1 MEVKMLATEPGA
13 RSSKGELLISVVIP
27 TCHRPDLLSS
37 CLDRLAPGVQT
48 FPANLYEVV
57 VSDDGEPTIDELLAE
72 RYPWATCLKGPRKG
86 PAANHHKRR
95 PFSQSKMAPF
105 PGECLRPRLGRPG
118 AERGSHPRR
127 VPNLRR
133 QNDLSS

>member
-27 TCHRPDLLSS
+27 TSHRPDLLSS

-86 PAANHHKRR
+86 PAANRNN
-95 PFSQSKMAPF
+95 
-105 PGECLRPRLGRPG
+105 G
-118 AERGSHPRR
+118 ARFAHAKWIAFTDDDC
-127 VPNLRR
+127 VPDSGWLAAYAAA
-133 QNDLSS
+133 